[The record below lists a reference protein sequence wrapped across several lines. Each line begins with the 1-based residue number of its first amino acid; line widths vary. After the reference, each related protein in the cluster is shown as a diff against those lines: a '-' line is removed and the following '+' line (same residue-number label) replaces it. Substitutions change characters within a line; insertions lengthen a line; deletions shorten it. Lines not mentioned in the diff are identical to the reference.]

1 MQQKMVLIGLK
12 NMSQS
17 ETFFLFKFKWKPSKV
32 FYALEIDTCVIYYTS
47 GQSIIQDGN
56 SLNIYVEQCVLVNE
70 GIKLIEICK
79 TLGSVW

>member
-47 GQSIIQDGN
+47 G
-56 SLNIYVEQCVLVNE
+56 
-70 GIKLIEICK
+70 
-79 TLGSVW
+79 